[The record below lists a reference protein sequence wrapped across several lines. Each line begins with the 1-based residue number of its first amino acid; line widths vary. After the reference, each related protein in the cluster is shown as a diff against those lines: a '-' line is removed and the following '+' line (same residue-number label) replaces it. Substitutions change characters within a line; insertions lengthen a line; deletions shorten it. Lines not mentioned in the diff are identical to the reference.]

1 MSAPRTR
8 STAMST
14 PAGATGAPRRELHLA
29 AFFPF
34 GPHYDWTSVADPT
47 TYYDAETYATLARSA
62 ERGLFSAMF
71 LGDSQRLRE
80 HLGRVNDT
88 VVTGRP
94 NQLVLF
100 AHLAARTRH
109 LGFVATLNTTFA
121 APADLAARVATVDR
135 LSGRRAGWNV
145 VTTNDAWTGANFRR
159 GGYLPRSERY
169 RSAEEHLAI
178 VHALWDADRGTPVR
192 RTGAHHDVVATA
204 TLPPSAQGA
213 PVIFQAGESDEGRD
227 FAARHAEGIF
237 SRYLEPE
244 AAAAFAADL
253 RRRLVAHGRPADDLR
268 IFPAASITLGDTEAE
283 AREKA
288 EWFHRRTWTD
298 RMVVAV
304 IEAVWGRDLSWLD
317 PDGPLPDVDPAS
329 AEQTRTPTASS
340 TAATTPWRLR
350 PRGAGQRRAGAHR
363 ARPRRLAAR
372 GGRVRRDTVVGR
384 RPPGGVRA
392 GRGARRPQPH
402 APVGP
407 RRVRR
412 RRGPARARA
421 PGTWRLPHP
430 LPRDDVAREPRPA
443 RARPPPAPRH
453 GMTRAGRV
461 GRRRR
466 GWLRGWRSHQF
477 LVPLPLPSP
486 GSVPVPGWSP

>member
-1 MSAPRTR
+1 MSAP
-8 STAMST
+8 TAPS
-14 PAGATGAPRRELHLA
+14 ATGRRRRELHLA

-47 TYYDAETYATLARSA
+47 TYYDAETYAALARAA

-94 NQLVLF
+94 DQLVLF
-100 AHLAARTRH
+100 AHLAARTQH

-135 LSGRRAGWNV
+135 LSGGRAGWNV

-169 RSAEEHLAI
+169 RSAEEHLAL
-178 VHALWDADRGTPVR
+178 VHALWDADRGVTVR
-192 RTGAHHDVVATA
+192 RTGTHHDVVATA

-268 IFPAASITLGDTEAE
+268 IFPAASITLGGTAAE

-304 IEAVWGRDLSWLD
+304 VEAVWGRDLSWLD
-317 PDGPLPDVDPAS
+317 PDGPLPDVDPVS
-329 AEQTRTPTASS
+329 AEQTRTHGVVNSRDNPVE
-340 TAATTPWRLR
+340 TAAAWRRLSAEQGLTVRGLVDSLHAAAAFVGTPSSV
-350 PRGAGQRRAGAHR
+350 AD
-363 ARPRRLAAR
+363 RLAAA
-372 GGRVRRDTVVGR
+372 
-384 RPPGGVRA
+384 VRA
-392 GRGARRPQPH
+392 GELDGINLTPQSVPDGFDDVVDRLVPELQERGVYRTCYPGTTLRENLGLR
-402 APVGP
+402 APVHL
-407 RRVRR
+407 
-412 RRGPARARA
+412 
-421 PGTWRLPHP
+421 RL
-430 LPRDDVAREPRPA
+430 AA
-443 RARPPPAPRH
+443 
-453 GMTRAGRV
+453 AG
-461 GRRRR
+461 
-466 GWLRGWRSHQF
+466 
-477 LVPLPLPSP
+477 
-486 GSVPVPGWSP
+486 

>member
-14 PAGATGAPRRELHLA
+14 PAGATGAPRQELHLA

-94 NQLVLF
+94 DQLVLF

-135 LSGRRAGWNV
+135 LSGGRAGWNV

-178 VHALWDADRGTPVR
+178 VHALWDAEQGTTVR
-192 RTGAHHDVVATA
+192 RSGAHHDVVAAA
-204 TLPPSAQGA
+204 TLPPSVQGA

-237 SRYLEPE
+237 SRYLEP
-244 AAAAFAADL
+244 APAAAFAADL

-288 EWFHRRTWTD
+288 EWFHRRTRTD

-317 PDGPLPDVDPAS
+317 PDGPLPDVDLVS
-329 AEQTRTPTASS
+329 AEQTRTHGVVNSRDNPVE
-340 TAATTPWRLR
+340 TAAAWRRVSAEQGLTVRALVDSLHAAAAFVGTPSSV
-350 PRGAGQRRAGAHR
+350 AD
-363 ARPRRLAAR
+363 RLAAS
-372 GGRVRRDTVVGR
+372 
-384 RPPGGVRA
+384 VRA
-392 GRGARRPQPH
+392 GEIDGLNLTPQSVPDGFDDVVDRLVPELQERGVYRTGYPGTTLRENLGLR
-402 APVGP
+402 APVHH
-407 RRVRR
+407 RL
-412 RRGPARARA
+412 RAA
-421 PGTWRLPHP
+421 
-430 LPRDDVAREPRPA
+430 
-443 RARPPPAPRH
+443 
-453 GMTRAGRV
+453 AG
-461 GRRRR
+461 
-466 GWLRGWRSHQF
+466 
-477 LVPLPLPSP
+477 
-486 GSVPVPGWSP
+486 